1 MSVERSRPI
10 TAPPLNNNNNDE
22 NSQAPRTI
30 RTAPSKRS
38 NNSIISNINE
48 QNNVRVVARLRPLS
62 TKEISEQGINKSTT
76 TTTTTETS
84 SACAPGSIIAHSSSS
99 TIRIPSHNNNNDHL
113 EASHNNNGDSSSN
126 SRTFQ
131 FDKVFNTQST
141 QNDVYNETCK
151 GMISNSIF
159 KGYNATIL
167 AYGQT
172 GSGKVCYD
180 CIVYVYV

>member
-10 TAPPLNNNNNDE
+10 TAPPLNNNNNNDD
-22 NSQAPRTI
+22 NNNQAPRTV

-38 NNSIISNINE
+38 NNIINE

-62 TKEISEQGINKSTT
+62 TKEITEQKRINNSTT
-76 TTTTTETS
+76 ES
-84 SACAPGSIIAHSSSS
+84 PIIAHSSSS
-99 TIRIPSHNNNNDHL
+99 TIRIPSHNNNEPL
-113 EASHNNNGDSSSN
+113 
-126 SRTFQ
+126 Q
-131 FDKVFNTQST
+131 FDSVFNTQST
-141 QNDVYNETCK
+141 QADVYNETCK

-172 GSGKVCYD
+172 GSGKVR
-180 CIVYVYV
+180 

>member
-22 NSQAPRTI
+22 NNNQAAPRTI

-38 NNSIISNINE
+38 NNSISGE
-48 QNNVRVVARLRPLS
+48 QIMNNNVRVVARLRPLS
-62 TKEISEQGINKSTT
+62 TKEITEQGINNSTT
-76 TTTTTETS
+76 TTE
-84 SACAPGSIIAHSSSS
+84 SIIAHSSSS
-99 TIRIPSHNNNNDHL
+99 TIRIPSHNNNEPL
-113 EASHNNNGDSSSN
+113 
-126 SRTFQ
+126 Q

-141 QNDVYNETCK
+141 QSDVYNETCK

-172 GSGKVCYD
+172 GSGKVR
-180 CIVYVYV
+180 

>member
-10 TAPPLNNNNNDE
+10 TAPPHNDE
-22 NSQAPRTI
+22 NNNQAAPRTI

-38 NNSIISNINE
+38 NNSIIGNINE

-62 TKEISEQGINKSTT
+62 TKEISEQGINNSTT
-76 TTTTTETS
+76 TE
-84 SACAPGSIIAHSSSS
+84 SIIAHSSSS
-99 TIRIPSHNNNNDHL
+99 TIRIPSHNNNEPL
-113 EASHNNNGDSSSN
+113 
-126 SRTFQ
+126 Q
-131 FDKVFNTQST
+131 FDSVFNTQST
-141 QNDVYNETCK
+141 QADVYNETCK

-172 GSGKVCYD
+172 GSGKVR
-180 CIVYVYV
+180 